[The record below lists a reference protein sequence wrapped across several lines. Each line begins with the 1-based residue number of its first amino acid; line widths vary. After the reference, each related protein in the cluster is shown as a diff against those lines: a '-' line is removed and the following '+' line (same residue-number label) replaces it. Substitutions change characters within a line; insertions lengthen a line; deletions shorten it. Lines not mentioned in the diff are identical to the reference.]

1 MAQQASLKIQSAT
14 QALAVLSQLN
24 HVPQHHQLHVESQL
38 LTSETTVYTE
48 VISPLSE
55 VQINWSTEVITLET
69 QHPAYHLLLKL
80 SFALLN
86 DRLYEWRRGSTAQ
99 KPLIRLD
106 KFQTV
111 VPRQTTRLRVTR
123 KHFYAKDPLEASSTS
138 FD

>member
-1 MAQQASLKIQSAT
+1 MAQQASLKSQSAT

-24 HVPQHHQLHVESQL
+24 HVPQRHPLHVESQF
-38 LTSETTVYTE
+38 LTSETTAYTE

-55 VQINWSTEVITLET
+55 VQINWSTDVITLET

-99 KPLIRLD
+99 KPLIPTKQISNGR
-106 KFQTV
+106 
-111 VPRQTTRLRVTR
+111 
-123 KHFYAKDPLEASSTS
+123 A
-138 FD
+138 